1 MPQVIIAVFLYF
13 GVEISVA
20 TATAILTSVISLG
33 ASLVLGAISKLFTK
47 GPGSS
52 ALTHQMSS
60 RTVTSRQAVA
70 PWQIMYGKN
79 RAGGIITMLHTT
91 GANNEFLHIVITVAG
106 HEVNA
111 IPLMYFDGVNV
122 PLNGS
127 GDATGNF
134 SGFVHA
140 EFNLGSKDQAAFA
153 GLVAAAGSYWTSAYR
168 QRGRAGAYVRLKWDQ
183 TKFPNGVP
191 NITFDIQGR
200 KVYDPRGSGVQ
211 TPAFLQKIENDQPVG
226 TATSYTF
233 ILPGNVLAGSL
244 LVFINRFTA
253 VTSITDTAGNT
264 WTKLFGG
271 FWYALSCAAGA
282 TTVTVNNPSGPCQGI
297 VAEYSGVANLAPD
310 VSHDDTTT
318 GTGTAATSFS
328 VTPTVNGD
336 LILGWGYNSTTNS
349 PTYTAG
355 AGYSLRSTATG
366 KNAFLEDQVQS
377 VAAAI
382 TATLTINA
390 SDTWFIGIVA
400 FKAAAST
407 GGTIGYSRNAALC
420 VADYLNNAS
429 FGLSAQTKYPVI
441 AAMVT
446 QSGMQN
452 FTAANCVDTDV
463 TTKGWDT
470 GTAVP
475 NAFIDVDLG
484 AGNAQEY
491 RRCRLYASAAGY
503 AGIYDVQYSDNHT
516 TFSAAATAFK
526 ADVAGWNEIELA
538 PNGAHRYWR
547 LNLTNT
553 PGAGANMMEFEFYS
567 SDLDSVQLV
576 AAANT
581 CDEQVNLAA
590 GGTENRFMVDGSFGA
605 DVLPADVIT
614 RMNSAMMGSAVYVAG
629 LWGIYPGIYRSPTIS
644 LSDADLR
651 AGLSVQTR
659 ASHRDL
665 FNGVKGI
672 FISPTNSWQLSD
684 FPPYQDPVYVKEDN
698 NEAIWKDVEF
708 PFTISAAA
716 AQRLA
721 KIELRRMRRQI
732 VVSGQ
737 FKLTAYQVQVM
748 DVVQFSH
755 PRFGWANKTFEVV
768 SCQLIYAPDA
778 GGGSALAAGVDMTL
792 HETDSTVYDWTSAE
806 ENQIAAPPVPILPQ
820 VAVVQPPT
828 GFAINPVEVVRTVD
842 NIRQSFIEATW
853 TAPADQFVISG
864 GHIIM
869 QYKKTADSL
878 WIHAGT
884 LDGAV
889 VKAEIGPLIDA
900 VSYDVQIWAENA
912 AGAKSS
918 GTTLTG
924 TSTGVNF
931 FTTSTVLNP
940 QGSIIPA
947 PSTASPFTTETSGQ
961 VAGKMYIRVSW
972 IAQTEYR
979 PDGSTVSIT
988 SSASIFSIA
997 AAPTLSQVA
1006 GGTRVAVS
1014 IFGAIALVK
1023 GGKIVSI
1030 SPSTF
1035 LAISANNLLKITS
1048 PASVAG
1054 YDGWIPL
1061 VFVGAATPSY
1071 IQNGGA
1077 TIAFGTDWTEPS
1089 THAVTTTTAFS
1100 TLNVTGICY
1109 IDLAASPQY
1118 FFYPYYDGTNV
1129 LFSGGANLGAN
1140 LANAAVMFLDG
1151 HTPLAGS
1158 SGFTTTTPAIGG
1170 SGSGGGGG
1178 CVMIG
1183 SRIFPLAGSAISIEL
1198 PNEEWILLEAGD
1210 HVLICTPDHPVI
1222 SEQRGK
1228 MRADQLFRGEILV
1241 CDDGGQPIKN
1251 LVPLRFKGTKIKAK
1265 MPKGHLFWA
1274 NGILS
1279 HNHKP

>member
-1 MPQVIIAVFLYF
+1 MPPVIIAIVAAIGLT
-13 GVEISVA
+13 GSAVA
-20 TATAILTSVISLG
+20 TVAVGTLLLLG
-33 ASLVLGAISKLFTK
+33 ASLALGAISKLFAK
-47 GPGSS
+47 NSGSS
-52 ALTHQMSS
+52 ALSHQMSS

-79 RAGGIITMLHTT
+79 RAGGIITFLHTT

-134 SGFVHA
+134 AGFVHA
-140 EFNLGSKDQAAFA
+140 EFNLGTKDQAAFA

-200 KVYDPRGSGVQ
+200 KVYDPR
-211 TPAFLQKIENDQPVG
+211 
-226 TATSYTF
+226 
-233 ILPGNVLAGSL
+233 
-244 LVFINRFTA
+244 
-253 VTSITDTAGNT
+253 
-264 WTKLFGG
+264 
-271 FWYALSCAAGA
+271 
-282 TTVTVNNPSGPCQGI
+282 
-297 VAEYSGVANLAPD
+297 
-310 VSHDDTTT
+310 
-318 GTGTAATSFS
+318 
-328 VTPTVNGD
+328 
-336 LILGWGYNSTTNS
+336 
-349 PTYTAG
+349 TAG
-355 AGYSLRSTATG
+355 ASATDNFTRANGGPGANWTAVDGTFAIVSNTIQVATNGGDGRSAMYWNAVGFMADQYAELTLNPALGGGTTPLGPAVRVGAAGENWYAFLSFSGSLYLAKMVAGAYTNMTNVVHAISNGDKLRLEVSGTTLTG
-366 KNAFLEDQVQS
+366 KVNGVT
-377 VAAAI
+377 I
-382 TATLTINA
+382 LTWTDSALA
-390 SDTWFIGIVA
+390 SGSAGIY
-400 FKAAAST
+400 AAST
-407 GGTIGYSRNAALC
+407 ASPPSGTLWSAGNEGSGTGGAIGYSRNAALC
-420 VADYLNNAS
+420 IADYLNNAS
-429 FGLSAQTKYPVI
+429 FGLSAQTKYPVT
-441 AAMVT
+441 AAMLT
-446 QSGMQN
+446 NTGMTG

-463 TTKGWDT
+463 TTAGFNT
-470 GTAVP
+470 GSAVAGA
-475 NAFIDVDLG
+475 NVIIDLG
-484 AGNAQEY
+484 AGNAQEF
-491 RRCRLYASAAGY
+491 RRFRCYLSASLWAA
-503 AGIYDVQYSDNHT
+503 ILNIDYSDDNS
-516 TFSAAATAFK
+516 TFTPAATAFL
-526 ADVAGWNEIELA
+526 ANVAGWNEVELA
-538 PNGAHRYWR
+538 PNGAHRYWGIF
-547 LNLTNT
+547 LQNT
-553 PGAGANMMEFEFYS
+553 PGAGAMTVNELEFYK
-567 SDLDSVQLV
+567 SDVDSVQLI

-614 RMNSAMMGSAVYVAG
+614 RMNSAMMGSVVYVAG
-629 LWGIYPGIYRSPTIS
+629 VWGIYPGIYRSPTIS

-684 FPPYQDPVYVKEDN
+684 FPPYQDPAYVKEDN

-737 FKLTAYQVQVM
+737 FKLTAYQAQVM

-778 GGGSALAAGVDMTL
+778 GGGNALAAGLDMTL
-792 HETDSTVYDWTSAE
+792 HETDSTVYDWSSAE

-820 VAVVQPPT
+820 TAVVQPPT

-884 LDGAV
+884 LDGAI

-918 GTTLTG
+918 GITATG

-947 PSTASPFTTETSGQ
+947 PSTASPFTTETGGAN
-961 VAGKMYIRVSW
+961 AGKMYIRLSW

-979 PDGSTVSIT
+979 PDGSTVSIP
-988 SSASIFSIA
+988 SSASLFTIA
-997 AAPTLSQVA
+997 SAPTLGQVA
-1006 GGTRVAVS
+1006 GGTRLGTTLWGAV
-1014 IFGAIALVK
+1014 ALVK
-1023 GGKIVSI
+1023 GGKIVSL
-1030 SPSTF
+1030 SPTSN
-1035 LAISANNLLKITS
+1035 LAVSANNVLKITS
-1048 PASVAG
+1048 PASVGG
-1054 YDGWIPL
+1054 YDGWLPL
-1061 VFVGAATPSY
+1061 VFSTTAPLYV
-1071 IQNGGA
+1071 QNGGT
-1077 TIAFGTDWTEPS
+1077 TIAFGTDWTEPT
-1089 THAVTTTTAFS
+1089 THFVTTDNAFNFF
-1100 TLNVTGICY
+1100 NVSGNFY
-1109 IDLAASPQY
+1109 INLAASTQF
-1118 FFYPYYDGTNV
+1118 FFYPYYDGASV
-1129 LFSGGANLGAN
+1129 LLSGGANVGAS
-1140 LANAAVMFLDG
+1140 LVNAAVMFADG

-1158 SGFTTTTPAIGG
+1158 AGFTTGTPAVGG

-1183 SRIFPLAGSAISIEL
+1183 SRIFPLGSSAIAVPF

-1222 SEQRGK
+1222 SESRGK
-1228 MRADQLFRGEILV
+1228 VRADDLDIGEILI

-1251 LVPLRFKGTKIKAK
+1251 LVPLRFKGTKLKAE
-1265 MPKGHLFWA
+1265 MANGHLFWA

>member
-1 MPQVIIAVFLYF
+1 VLTGIILSV
-13 GVEISVA
+13 GV
-20 TATAILTSVISLG
+20 
-33 ASLVLGAISKLFTK
+33 SLVLGAVSKLFAK
-47 GPGSS
+47 KSGSS
-52 ALTHQMSS
+52 ALAHQMSS

-79 RAGGIITMLHTT
+79 RAGGIITFLHTT
-91 GANNEFLHIVITVAG
+91 GANNEFLHIVITLAG

-200 KVYDPRGSGVQ
+200 KVYDPRTGT
-211 TPAFLQKIENDQPVG
+211 TPA
-226 TATSYTF
+226 
-233 ILPGNVLAGSL
+233 
-244 LVFINRFTA
+244 
-253 VTSITDTAGNT
+253 
-264 WTKLFGG
+264 
-271 FWYALSCAAGA
+271 
-282 TTVTVNNPSGPCQGI
+282 
-297 VAEYSGVANLAPD
+297 
-310 VSHDDTTT
+310 
-318 GTGTAATSFS
+318 
-328 VTPTVNGD
+328 
-336 LILGWGYNSTTNS
+336 
-349 PTYTAG
+349 
-355 AGYSLRSTATG
+355 
-366 KNAFLEDQVQS
+366 
-377 VAAAI
+377 
-382 TATLTINA
+382 
-390 SDTWFIGIVA
+390 
-400 FKAAAST
+400 
-407 GGTIGYSRNAALC
+407 YSRNGALC
-420 VADYLNNAS
+420 IADYLNNAS
-429 FGLSAQTKYPVI
+429 FGLSAQTKYPVT
-441 AAMVT
+441 AAMLT
-446 QSGMQN
+446 NTGMTG
-452 FTAANCVDTDV
+452 FTAANCVDTDI
-463 TTKGWDT
+463 TTAGFNT
-470 GTAVP
+470 GSAVAGA
-475 NAFIDVDLG
+475 NVIIDLG
-484 AGNAQEY
+484 AGNAQEF
-491 RRCRLYASAAGY
+491 RRFRCYLSASLWAAVLNV
-503 AGIYDVQYSDNHT
+503 DYSDDNS
-516 TFSAAATAFK
+516 TFTPAATAFL
-526 ADVAGWNEIELA
+526 ANVAGWNEVELA
-538 PNGAHRYWR
+538 PNGAHRYWGIF
-547 LNLTNT
+547 LQNT
-553 PGAGANMMEFEFYS
+553 PGAGAMTVNELEFYK
-567 SDLDSVQLV
+567 SDVDSVQLM

-614 RMNSAMMGSAVYVAG
+614 RMNSAMMGSVVYVAG
-629 LWGIYPGIYRSPTIS
+629 VWGIYPGIYRSPTIS

-672 FISPTNSWQLSD
+672 FISPTNAWQLSD
-684 FPPYQDPVYVKEDN
+684 FPPYSDPAYVKEDN

-737 FKLTAYQVQVM
+737 FKLSAYQVQVM

-778 GGGSALAAGVDMTL
+778 GGGNALAAGVDMTL
-792 HETDSTVYDWTSAE
+792 HETDSTVYDWSSAE

-820 VAVVQPPT
+820 TAVVQPPT

-869 QYKKTADSL
+869 QYKKHADSL

-947 PSTASPFTTETSGQ
+947 PSTASPVTTSTSGQ
-961 VAGKMYIRVSW
+961 AAGKMYIAIAW

-979 PDGSTVSIT
+979 PDGSTVSIPA
-988 SSASIFSIA
+988 SSANAIP
-997 AAPTLSQVA
+997 AAPTLANVA
-1006 GGTRVAVS
+1006 GGTRIAQTLWAAV
-1014 IFGAIALVK
+1014 GLVK
-1023 GGKIVSI
+1023 GGVIVGVSAAA
-1030 SPSTF
+1030 S
-1035 LAISANNLLKITS
+1035 LAVLLNNVVKITS
-1048 PASVAG
+1048 PSSVAG
-1054 YDGWIPL
+1054 YDGWVPFMSTGSASML
-1061 VFVGAATPSY
+1061 
-1071 IQNGGA
+1071 IQNAGA
-1077 TIAFGTDWTEPS
+1077 TVAFGTDWTEPT
-1089 THAVTTTTAFS
+1089 THFVGGTQIDF
-1100 TLNVTGICY
+1100 LNVGY
-1109 IDLAASPQY
+1109 VYYLDLTASHQY
-1118 FFYPYYDGTNV
+1118 FFYPYWDGTQM
-1129 LFSGGANLGAN
+1129 LFAGGANSAST
-1140 LANAAVMFLDG
+1140 LANAAVMFADG

-1158 SGFTTTTPAIGG
+1158 AGFTTTTPAVGG

-1228 MRADQLFRGEILV
+1228 MRVDRLDRGEILI

-1251 LVPLRFKGTKIKAK
+1251 LVPLRFKGTKMKAL
-1265 MPKGHLFWA
+1265 MAKGHLFWA